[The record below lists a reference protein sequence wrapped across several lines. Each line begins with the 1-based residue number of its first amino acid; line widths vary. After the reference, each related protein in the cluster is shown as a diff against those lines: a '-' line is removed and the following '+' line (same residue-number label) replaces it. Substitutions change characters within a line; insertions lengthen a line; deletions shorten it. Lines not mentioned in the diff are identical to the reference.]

1 MPQAQATAPVLDST
15 IGGVPGGSPIAM
27 LNLPRRVL
35 LALAALIDIAHHD
48 RTEPVSSRALTER
61 NGLAPRQLE
70 ATMQRLVRAGIV
82 VSTRG
87 TRGGYALA
95 RDRRHI
101 SVADIVRALEDG
113 QDRYNGPYANAIE
126 AALAPAERAL
136 DEALAAVTVE
146 DLLRAAEADLLAR
159 PDGYDFT
166 I

>member
-1 MPQAQATAPVLDST
+1 MS
-15 IGGVPGGSPIAM
+15 
-27 LNLPRRVL
+27 NLPRRVL
-35 LALAALIDIAHHD
+35 LALAALIDIAHYA
-48 RTEPVSSRALTER
+48 RTEPVSLRAFAER
-61 NGLAPRQLE
+61 NGLPPRQLE
-70 ATMQRLVRAGIV
+70 ATMQRLSRAGIV
-82 VSTRG
+82 VSMRG
-87 TRGGYALA
+87 ASGGYALA
-95 RDRRHI
+95 RERRHI

-113 QDRYNGPYANAIE
+113 QDRYDGPYTDAIE

>member
-1 MPQAQATAPVLDST
+1 MSH
-15 IGGVPGGSPIAM
+15 IGGVPGGFPIAM

-35 LALAALIDIAHHD
+35 RALAALIDIAHHA

-101 SVADIVRALEDG
+101 SVADIGRALEDG
-113 QDRYNGPYANAIE
+113 QDRYDGPYADAIE

-146 DLLRAAEADLLAR
+146 DLLRAAAEAHLLAK
-159 PDGYDFT
+159 PDD
-166 I
+166 

>member
-1 MPQAQATAPVLDST
+1 
-15 IGGVPGGSPIAM
+15 M

-35 LALAALIDIAHHD
+35 LALAAVIDIAYYA
-48 RTEPVSSRALTER
+48 RTEPVSSKAIAER
-61 NGLAPRQLE
+61 SGLMPRQLE
-70 ATMQRLVRAGIV
+70 AIMQRLSRAGIV
-82 VSTRG
+82 VSMRG
-87 TRGGYALA
+87 ARGGYALA
-95 RDRRHI
+95 RERRRI

-113 QDRYNGPYANAIE
+113 QDRYDGPYAGAIE
-126 AALAPAERAL
+126 AALTPAERAL